1 MILFPLINYFT
12 QIRREC
18 LGDAGYSFGIQE
30 HLAKARCFLCGEE
43 MIEKEVKAF
52 YNSAAW
58 KHKRMKILER
68 DHYECQDCRKRLEK
82 AAGNGIKLEGR
93 DRKIWPAEEVHHI
106 KELRE
111 YPELALADDNLISLC
126 ARCHNLRHGR
136 EPHKFIKRKKRLTE
150 EKW

>member
-1 MILFPLINYFT
+1 M
-12 QIRREC
+12 
-18 LGDAGYSFGIQE
+18 GI
-30 HLAKARCFLCGEE
+30 
-43 MIEKEVKAF
+43 MTEKEVKTF

-58 KHKRMKILER
+58 KHKRMAVLDR

-82 AAGNGIKLEGR
+82 AACDGVKLEGR

-111 YPELALADDNLISLC
+111 HPDLALADDNLISLC
-126 ARCHNLRHGR
+126 TRCHNLRHGR
-136 EPHKFIKRKKRLTE
+136 EPHKFIKIKKRLTE